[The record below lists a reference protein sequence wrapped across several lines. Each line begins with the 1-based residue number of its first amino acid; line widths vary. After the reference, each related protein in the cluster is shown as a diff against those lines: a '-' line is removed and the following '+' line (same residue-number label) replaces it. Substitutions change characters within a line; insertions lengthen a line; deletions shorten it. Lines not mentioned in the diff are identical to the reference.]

1 NGLIFQEDFMTKRKK
16 IIVVFLFALFLIITQ
31 SVVDNAY
38 FIHSS
43 DLTLEQID
51 QQYHTHFQ
59 DYDFSLNTVKSF
71 SLFNNQESLLL
82 RSNDFNS
89 KIEIEIANPSDSGFN
104 LTHYNSRSSN
114 PDSFYEIMNSP
125 SVYHIKQNKNSYK
138 IYCST
143 PSANLWISFTKTE
156 LEFNELIEIL
166 NEMIA

>member
-1 NGLIFQEDFMTKRKK
+1 MTKRKK
-16 IIVVFLFALFLIITQ
+16 IVAVFLFALFLIITQ

-114 PDSFYEIMNSP
+114 PDSFYEIMKSP
-125 SVYHIKQNKNSYK
+125 SVYHIKQTKNNYK
-138 IYCST
+138 IYCTT
-143 PSANLWISFTKTE
+143 PYANLWISFTKTE
-156 LEFNELIEIL
+156 LEFNELLEIL

>member
-1 NGLIFQEDFMTKRKK
+1 MTKRKK

-43 DLTLEQID
+43 DLNLEQID
-51 QQYHTHFQ
+51 QKYHTHFQ

>member
-1 NGLIFQEDFMTKRKK
+1 MTKRKK

-31 SVVDNAY
+31 SVVENAY

-51 QQYHTHFQ
+51 QQYHTGFQ
-59 DYDFSLNTVKSF
+59 DYDFSLNMVKSF

-104 LTHYNSRSSN
+104 LTQ
-114 PDSFYEIMNSP
+114 D
-125 SVYHIKQNKNSYK
+125 VYKRQ
-138 IYCST
+138 
-143 PSANLWISFTKTE
+143 A
-156 LEFNELIEIL
+156 
-166 NEMIA
+166 

>member
-1 NGLIFQEDFMTKRKK
+1 MTKRKK

-43 DLTLEQID
+43 DLTLEQ
-51 QQYHTHFQ
+51 QYHTHFQ
-59 DYDFSLNTVKSF
+59 DYDFSLNAVKSF

-104 LTHYNSRSSN
+104 LTHYTSRSSN
-114 PDSFYEIMNSP
+114 ADSFYEIMKSP
-125 SVYHIKQNKNSYK
+125 SVFHIKQTKNSYK
-138 IYCST
+138 IYSST
-143 PSANLWISFTKTE
+143 PYANLWISFTKTE